1 MLKIRIVYAA
11 LLVAPCAFSVA
22 TKSWLH
28 GSQSDFEKGTLKN
41 LSLRSDGRLTLAPV
55 FREVFD
61 SSTAYL
67 WALAGDSKGNLYA
80 AGGGPSASTATLFVI
95 DSAGKS
101 RKLAELPGMQIQTI
115 AVDRRDRVY
124 AATVPDGKVYRVEP
138 SGKYEV
144 FYDPKAKYIW
154 SMAFSTKGDLF
165 VATGDQGEI
174 HRIAAD
180 GKGSVIF
187 RTEETHARS
196 LAIDSKDNI
205 VVGTEPGGLILR
217 ISPAGDGFVLFQS
230 SKREV
235 TAVAVTPEGVIYAAA
250 AGNKTTTGPSSPISV
265 QIPVPPGQISPSGG
279 GVPPSGQRGA
289 VPGGQ
294 SPPPVS
300 PVPPPSVAGG
310 SEVYRIG
317 VDNFPQRVWMHPQ
330 DVVYAIGF
338 DPGGRPVIGTGNRG
352 NIYRIDSELI
362 STLLINAAPTQVTAF
377 TTGQRGGLYAATG
390 NVGKVYQIGPE
401 LEKEG
406 SYESEAMDGAFFSY
420 WGRVRHKSDLNGGS
434 VRFETRSGNLDR
446 PQKNWSPWAALD
458 TAAARVVSPSA
469 RFLQYRVS
477 LIAAPDGKTPEVRE
491 IEVAYLAKNVAP
503 AVEEIDVT
511 PANYRFPPV
520 TSTTTTAP
528 PTINLPAIGQ
538 RRRPGPSS
546 LSLDSISSSQSL
558 QYAKGFAGARWAV
571 TDPNGDQLVYK
582 VEIRGLQEREWKL
595 LKDNIKE
602 KFLSWDSTAFADGDY
617 TVRVTATDLPDNPAD
632 QALSTQIESERFTID
647 NTPPKISGLSGVRS
661 AGIVTVKWRARD
673 EKSTI
678 QRAEYSINGADW
690 VVVQPTTRLSDSPE
704 HEYALTVNLEGSE
717 QTIAVRVTDEL
728 DNQAV
733 DKVIVR

>member
-1 MLKIRIVYAA
+1 MFKIRIVYAA

-67 WALAGDSKGNLYA
+67 WALAGDSKGNLYT
-80 AGGGPSASTATLFVI
+80 AGGGPSASTAKLFVI

-101 RKLAELPGMQIQTI
+101 RSLAELPGLQIQAL

-124 AATVPDGKVYRVEP
+124 AATVPDGKIYRVEP
-138 SGKYEV
+138 SGKFEV

-154 SMAFSTKGDLF
+154 AMAFSSKGDLF

-174 HRIAAD
+174 HRVTAD
-180 GKGSVIF
+180 GKGSVFF

-217 ISPAGDGFVLFQS
+217 ISPTGDGFVLFQS

-235 TAVAVTPEGVIYAAA
+235 TSVAVTREGVIYAAA
-250 AGNKTTTGPSSPISV
+250 AGNKTPTGPSSPMSV
-265 QIPVPPGQISPSGG
+265 PLPVPSAQISPTGG
-279 GVPPSGQRGA
+279 GAPPAAQRGA
-289 VPGGQ
+289 A
-294 SPPPVS
+294 PPAQLPAPIS
-300 PVPPPSVAGG
+300 APPPSVAGG

-317 VDNFPQRVWMHPQ
+317 VDDFPQRVWMHQQ

-338 DPGGRPVIGTGNRG
+338 DPAGRPVLGTGNRG

-377 TTGQRGGLYAATG
+377 TTGQRGRLYAATG

-401 LEKEG
+401 LEKDG
-406 SYESEAMDGAFFSY
+406 SYESEPMDGAFFSY
-420 WGRVRHKSDLNGGS
+420 WGRVRNKSDLNGGS

-446 PQKNWSPWAALD
+446 PQKNWSPWAAVD
-458 TAAARVVSPSA
+458 AATSRVVSPSA
-469 RFLQYRVS
+469 RFLQYRVN
-477 LIAAPDGKTPEVRE
+477 LTAAADGKTPEVRE

-503 AVEEIDVT
+503 AVEEIDIT

-520 TSTTTTAP
+520 TSTTSTAP

-538 RRRPGPSS
+538 RRRSGAS
-546 LSLDSISSSQSL
+546 LSLDSLSSSQSM
-558 QYAKGFAGARWAV
+558 QYAKGFAGVRWAV
-571 TDPNGDQLVYK
+571 TDPNGDQLTHK

-595 LKDNIKE
+595 LKDNVRE
-602 KFLSWDSTAFADGDY
+602 KFLSWDSTAFPDGDY
-617 TVRVTATDLPDNPAD
+617 TVRVTATDRPDNPAD

-647 NTPPKISGLSGVRS
+647 NTPPQISGLTGVRS
-661 AGIVTVKWRARD
+661 GKTITVKWRARD

-678 QRAEYSINGADW
+678 QQAEYSVNGADW

-704 HEYALTVNLEGSE
+704 HEYSLSIDLEGTE
-717 QTIAVRVTDEL
+717 QTVAVRVTDEL